1 MKTKTYAGIPEEY
14 AKLERAEIVLIP
26 VPYDGT
32 STWQKGADKGP
43 EAFLEASEN
52 MELYDIETDS
62 EVYKNGIY
70 LADPVTINSS
80 PEAMV
85 DAVHQETKRYIK
97 KNKFVTI
104 FGGEHSVSIG
114 SIKAFNEVI
123 ENLTVLHID
132 AHADLRKSYEG
143 SSCNHACAVYE
154 ASQSTNLIQ
163 VGIRSMDVGEK
174 SVMNFDKTYFAHDMA
189 MDDTWMDSAIEQMTQ
204 NVFITF
210 DLDAFDPSI
219 MPSTG
224 TPEPGG
230 MFWYETLDFLKQV
243 FREKNVVGFDIV
255 ELCPNSNDKS
265 SDFLAAK
272 LYYKMLSY
280 KFLNDEPEENYEDN
294 YEEQNRL
301 SNYMQFNEEEDEY

>member
-1 MKTKTYAGIPEEY
+1 MTINKTYAGIPQEY
-14 AKLERAEIVLIP
+14 GNLSTSKIVLIP

-43 EAFLEASEN
+43 QAFLDASEN

-62 EVYKNGIY
+62 EVYREGVY
-70 LADPVTINSS
+70 LADAITEKSS

-85 DAVHQETKRYIK
+85 EVVHQETKKYINR
-97 KNKFVTI
+97 NKFVTI

-114 SIKAFNEVI
+114 TIRAFNECFNNI
-123 ENLTVLHID
+123 SVLQID
-132 AHADLRKSYEG
+132 AHADLRKEYEG

-154 ASQSTNLIQ
+154 ANENTNLVQ
-163 VGIRSMDVGEK
+163 VGIRSMDVSEK
-174 SVMNFDKTYFAHDMA
+174 RVMNLDKVFFAHDMA
-189 MDDTWMDSAIEQMTQ
+189 VNEYWMDDVLDQLTG

-210 DLDAFDPSI
+210 DLDALDPSI

-230 MFWYETLDFLKQV
+230 LLYYETLEFLKKV
-243 FREKNVVGFDIV
+243 FTERNVVGFDMV
-255 ELCPNSNDKS
+255 ELCPNSKEKS

-280 KFLNDEPEENYEDN
+280 KFSSKMED
-294 YEEQNRL
+294 
-301 SNYMQFNEEEDEY
+301 EEDYDDSNAAFSKLSKFKDDDNDY